1 MTALWPF
8 VRAERLALLAD
19 LEPLAADAW
28 EQPSLCAGWTVHD
41 VLAHLVDV
49 ARTSVPRF
57 VLTMAR
63 ARFDFDR
70 QNQDG
75 VDRERGA
82 TPAETLERWRAVV
95 DLRRSPPAPRVTRLV
110 EEIVH
115 GEDVRRPLGI
125 ARAYDPG
132 AVADAFGWQVRT
144 SEAMGGTRQTVSGL
158 TLAATDADLV
168 HGDGPRVEGR
178 ALDLLLVSAGRT
190 VVLDDLA
197 GPGVSTLRERFA
209 ARG

>member
-1 MTALWPF
+1 MTDVWPF
-8 VRAERLALLAD
+8 VRQERLALLAD
-19 LEPLAADAW
+19 LASLTPEQW
-28 EQPSLCAGWTVHD
+28 EAPSLCAGWSVHD

-70 QNQDG
+70 QNQEG

-82 TPAETLERWRAVV
+82 TPGETLERWRAAV
-95 DLRRSPPAPRVTRLV
+95 DLRRSPPAPRVTRVV

-115 GEDVRRPLGI
+115 GEDIRRPLGLT
-125 ARAYDPG
+125 RAYDAG

-144 SEAMGGTRQTVSGL
+144 SESMGGTRRTLAGL
-158 TLAATDADLV
+158 TLAATDTDLV

-190 VVLDDLA
+190 GVLDDLG
-197 GPGVSTLRERFA
+197 GPGVATLRERFA
-209 ARG
+209 

>member
-1 MTALWPF
+1 MTDVWPF
-8 VRAERLALLAD
+8 VRQERLALLAD
-19 LEPLAADAW
+19 LESLTPAQW
-28 EQPSLCAGWTVHD
+28 EAPSLCAGWTVHD

-49 ARTSVPRF
+49 AKTSVPRF
-57 VLTMAR
+57 ALTMAR

-82 TPAETLERWRAVV
+82 TPAETLERWRAAV
-95 DLRRSPPAPRVTRLV
+95 DLRRSPPAPRVTRVV

-115 GEDVRRPLGI
+115 GEDIRRPLGI
-125 ARAYDPG
+125 ARAYDHE
-132 AVADAFGWQVRT
+132 AVAAAFAWQVRT
-144 SEAMGGTRQTVSGL
+144 SESMGGTRRTLAGL

-168 HGDGPRVEGR
+168 HGEGPRVEGR

-190 VVLDDLA
+190 SVLDQLG
-197 GPGVSTLRERFA
+197 GPGVATLRERFA
-209 ARG
+209 ER

>member
-1 MTALWPF
+1 MTDVWPF
-8 VRAERLALLAD
+8 VRQERLALLAD
-19 LEPLAADAW
+19 LESLTA
-28 EQPSLCAGWTVHD
+28 EQWDVPSLCAGWSVHD
-41 VLAHLVDV
+41 VVAHLVDV
-49 ARTSVPRF
+49 AKTSVPRF

-75 VDRERGA
+75 VERERGR
-82 TPAETLERWRAVV
+82 TPAETVARWRAAV

-125 ARAYDPG
+125 ARAYDDG

-144 SEAMGGTRQTVSGL
+144 SEAMGGTRRTLAGL
-158 TLAATDADLV
+158 TLAATDAGLV

-178 ALDLLLVSAGRT
+178 AIDLLLVSAGRT
-190 VVLDDLA
+190 VVLDDLS
-197 GPGVSTLRERFA
+197 GPGVATLRERFA
-209 ARG
+209 